1 MKNPSHRLIAS
12 SLAITLG
19 LAFTAHAKETPEEA
33 AAQEKIRAAIP
44 MGGNFNPKPEEG
56 IFIAAGH
63 SMNVVA
69 SRDDGKTWTPVF
81 YGAPGGD
88 HGRWAVW
95 DSVAYTEGV
104 FAIAAGWGAPGTIIA
119 SEDGQ
124 NWRHLTND
132 KRTPPKKEA
141 SPYDMRT
148 TMQFIGVDGSFI
160 MPMEATPD
168 FGKTWFASSPYG
180 MQDADGNKVKVDL
193 GHPSLACG
201 DHDGEKRTI
210 VIGDKG
216 PAIYSDDLGE
226 TWMPMDVTAEPWG
239 ERGAKGILAMGDV
252 FIIVKGDG
260 ETVLRSVDGGMT
272 WEAHLLGVEKPL
284 SRSFGL
290 SIVGDEFWVTG
301 KTSKASKD
309 GITWR
314 ALPEDTPAGRIAV
327 SDKGTLISVS
337 KSRTNILRSD
347 NGGKSW
353 KEVYEFTPDPEAV
366 GGAQGLSDVEFGMVK
381 RADGGR

>member
-141 SPYDMRT
+141 NPYDMRT

-272 WEAHLLGVEKPL
+272 WEAHPLGVEKPL
-284 SRSFGL
+284 RPLLRPLDRRRRILGHRQDIEGEQGRHHLARPPGGHPRRAHRRLRQRHPYQRQQKPHKHPPQRQWREILERS
-290 SIVGDEFWVTG
+290 V
-301 KTSKASKD
+301 
-309 GITWR
+309 
-314 ALPEDTPAGRIAV
+314 
-327 SDKGTLISVS
+327 
-337 KSRTNILRSD
+337 
-347 NGGKSW
+347 
-353 KEVYEFTPDPEAV
+353 
-366 GGAQGLSDVEFGMVK
+366 
-381 RADGGR
+381 